1 MKRIYM
7 TKFSTVLV
15 SAGLLFC
22 VGLAAAMKYNQQ
34 QGKIKPAVQQGRKD
48 TYDAALLARLN
59 RLVGSMDLNN
69 TCAYRAMVS
78 MTSPADSV
86 SAIRDIP
93 VVFCRE
99 GQKCYYRYGP
109 EEMINEGGFNVL
121 ISHEQKK
128 VIIDRQKP
136 VNAPVT
142 GNLQDFAKGM
152 VSEHYVLQSEAGAE
166 EETILLKNEKHLTCR
181 ELAITYHKADEKVTR
196 LFARLPDNYDPL
208 DKGKDR
214 TITMQ
219 ITAWTKSPDWEAYP
233 GLDRVIRI
241 ADGKIEL
248 TKKYMDYELINIL
261 K

>member
-1 MKRIYM
+1 MKKIHIK
-7 TKFSTVLV
+7 KFSAVFA
-15 SAGLLFC
+15 SAALLFC
-22 VGLAAAMKYNQQ
+22 VGLATAMNYNERHS
-34 QGKIKPAVQQGRKD
+34 KLKLVVQHVQKD

-69 TCAYRAMVS
+69 TCAYRALIS

-86 SAIRDIP
+86 SGIKDIP

-109 EEMINEGGFNVL
+109 EEMINESGFNVL
-121 ISHEQKK
+121 ISNERKK
-128 VIIDRQKP
+128 VIVDREKP
-136 VNAPVT
+136 VIAPAT
-142 GNLQDFAKGM
+142 GSLQDFAKGM
-152 VSEHYVLQSEAGAE
+152 VSEHYVLLSEASGE

-181 ELAITYHKADEKVTR
+181 EFSISYRKADEKVTR
-196 LFARLPDNYDPL
+196 LFARLPDSSDPL

-214 TITMQ
+214 TIKMQ
-219 ITAWTKSPDWEAYP
+219 ITEWTKSPDWRAYP
-233 GLDRVIRI
+233 GLERVIRI

-248 TKKYMDYELINIL
+248 TKKYMDYELINLL